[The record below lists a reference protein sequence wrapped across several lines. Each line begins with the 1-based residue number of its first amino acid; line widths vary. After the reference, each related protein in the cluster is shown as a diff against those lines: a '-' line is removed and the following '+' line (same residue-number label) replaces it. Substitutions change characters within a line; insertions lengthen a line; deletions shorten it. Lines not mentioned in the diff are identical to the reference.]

1 MRRNWHLVLLLTSV
15 LFVAGCNAA
24 TPDPVTIRVGVLP
37 ILDSLPMF
45 VAEERGYFDAQ
56 GITVE
61 LIPVSSAPERDQLM
75 QAGQIDGM
83 VNELVSTLYY
93 NQEGTEI
100 IIVRFARV
108 ATEDSPLFRILAA
121 KDSGI
126 ENPEDLVGIPIG
138 ISDGTVIEYTTDRM
152 LTNAGLSQD
161 QIAKIAVP
169 KISDR
174 YALLEANELMAAN
187 LPDPLASLAIQGGAT
202 LIIDDSSYPEIGVS
216 VLSFNADFVH
226 QHPDALRKFLIAIE
240 TAVENLNSDKEQWG
254 TLLTEHN
261 LVPPPLLGT
270 YNIPDYPTASVP
282 SLSQFADAL
291 DWAMEKGLIEGE
303 VSYSESVDGS
313 YLP

>member
-126 ENPEDLVGIPIG
+126 ENLEDLVGIPIG

-254 TLLTEHN
+254 TLLTERN

>member
-1 MRRNWHLVLLLTSV
+1 MSRNWHLLLLLTSV
-15 LFVAGCNAA
+15 LFVAGCSAA

-45 VAEERGYFDAQ
+45 VAEERGYFEAQ
-56 GITVE
+56 GITIE

-100 IIVRFARV
+100 VIVRFARV

-126 ENPEDLVGIPIG
+126 ETLEDLVGIPIG

-216 VLSFNADFVH
+216 VLSFNADFVN
-226 QHPDALRKFLIAIE
+226 QHPDALRNFLIAIE
-240 TAVENLNSDKEQWG
+240 TAVENINSDKEQWG
-254 TLLTEHN
+254 TLLTERN

-270 YNIPDYPTASVP
+270 YNIPDYPTASIP

-291 DWAMEKGLIEGE
+291 DWALEKGLIEGE
-303 VSYSESVDGS
+303 ISYSESVDGS